1 MIVECEKLLKNEMT
15 FAKAL
20 KFEVFYF
27 VLKENFLPK
36 NPKHVPRDVSAE
48 NPLLGLTQSEYNAF
62 K

>member
-1 MIVECEKLLKNEMT
+1 MT

>member
-1 MIVECEKLLKNEMT
+1 VQLS

-20 KFEVFYF
+20 KFGIFDF

-36 NPKHVPRDVSAE
+36 NPKHVPRDISAE